1 MNKDEKIAVLGFGI
15 EGKDVLNYLIKHGYE
30 NVTVLDKKNRNELD
44 LKGVDASDIKFI
56 TGKSYLKNGLVGY
69 DVIFRSPGFYRYIPE
84 IIEAENGGSE
94 ITSNIKY
101 FLENYKGL
109 SIGVTGTKGKG
120 TTSTLIYE
128 ILRHASHF
136 VPQYGTTRDK
146 QNNEKL
152 GISRKVY
159 LAGNIG
165 SPPLS
170 ILDETDE
177 KSFVVLEMS
186 SFQLIDI
193 TESPDI
199 AVILNI
205 TSDHMDWHKSQDE
218 YVKSKQNIVKFQN
231 EDNFKVINYDYDT
244 SKKFADLSPSKNY
257 YFSKSEEVKGG
268 YVKDGTIYSN
278 IGGELEVIGSADNLL
293 LKGKHNWENVCAA
306 ICTSQLVGA
315 DIKSIKKAVFS
326 FKGLEHRLEL
336 VGEINGVKY
345 YNDSFSTNPQT
356 TIAAVD
362 SFSEPIT
369 LILGGYDKGLAFDE
383 MVKHLCKKKNL
394 QNIILIGNTQN
405 KLLKGLKELKFKNSI
420 YKMGKP
426 KMPEIVAKCKEVTK
440 EGGVVLLSPAC
451 ASFDMFKD
459 YKDRGEQFK
468 TATDQLG

>member
-1 MNKDEKIAVLGFGI
+1 M
-15 EGKDVLNYLIKHGYE
+15 
-30 NVTVLDKKNRNELD
+30 
-44 LKGVDASDIKFI
+44 
-56 TGKSYLKNGLVGY
+56 
-69 DVIFRSPGFYRYIPE
+69 
-84 IIEAENGGSE
+84 
-94 ITSNIKY
+94 
-101 FLENYKGL
+101 
-109 SIGVTGTKGKG
+109 
-120 TTSTLIYE
+120 
-128 ILRHASHF
+128 
-136 VPQYGTTRDK
+136 
-146 QNNEKL
+146 
-152 GISRKVY
+152 
-159 LAGNIG
+159 
-165 SPPLS
+165 
-170 ILDETDE
+170 
-177 KSFVVLEMS
+177 
-186 SFQLIDI
+186 
-193 TESPDI
+193 
-199 AVILNI
+199 
-205 TSDHMDWHKSQDE
+205 
-218 YVKSKQNIVKFQN
+218 KSKQNIVKFQN

-345 YNDSFSTNPQT
+345 YTDSFSTNPQT

-383 MVKHLCKKKNL
+383 MAKHLCKKKNL

-405 KLLKGLKELKFKNSI
+405 KLNKLLRI
-420 YKMGKP
+420 YEFNNLIVKLGKSD
-426 KMPEIVAKCKEVTK
+426 MPEIVGKCGKVTEK
-440 EGGVVLLSPAC
+440 GGVVLLSPAC